1 MLLRYWWMILLRGLL
16 WVAFGIIVFAM
27 PKISLLMLTLFFGGF
42 VFVDGIVN
50 AISAF
55 NERKQ
60 ENDHWWALLLSGLCG
75 IVIGLITF
83 FNPGITSLI
92 LLFYVA
98 IWAIGTGLL
107 EIITGIRLRKHIKGE
122 VWMVLAGLA
131 SILFGVYLIAR
142 PGTGMLAVLWLI
154 AIYAIVLGI
163 IFIVLSLELRIWGY
177 RLPPPSS
184 DQQLAT

>member
-16 WVAFGIIVFAM
+16 WVAFGIIVFSM

-50 AISAF
+50 IFTAF
-55 NERKQ
+55 NERRQ
-60 ENDHWWALLLSGLCG
+60 TNDHWWVLFLSGLCG

-107 EIITGIRLRKHIKGE
+107 EIIAGIRLRKHIKGE
-122 VWMVLAGLA
+122 IWMVLAGLA
-131 SILFGVYLIAR
+131 SILFGVYLMAR

-154 AIYAIVLGI
+154 AAYAIVLGLI
-163 IFIVLSLELRIWGY
+163 LVILSFELRVLSY
-177 RLPPPSS
+177 RTPNNE
-184 DQQLAT
+184 LAT